1 MITPQQTNYLLRVA
15 CNLLGSYAD
24 AQDIVQDVTLKYLE
38 TNPED
43 IQSENAYLV
52 RMTVNSCLN
61 SLKKRSRMEYV
72 GLWLPE
78 PTVSHVLDAEYNE
91 KETRD
96 TLTYELLF
104 LLERVSPKERAVF
117 VLREAFGYSYDEIA
131 EILPVTPE
139 NARQL
144 MVRCRKKIAG
154 KRHESLITPSHQR
167 KAELFV
173 QLIATNDL
181 EGLTELLTEDITVI
195 SDGGGHVNAARVPVT
210 GQKKVAG
217 FFLNIARMA
226 GFIPRVTFGAVLGQP
241 AIYMFREE
249 QLIAVYVLSIADEKI
264 ARIYISMNPEK
275 LG

>member
-15 CNLLGSYAD
+15 CNLLGSYSD

-38 TNPED
+38 TNPEH
-43 IQSENAYLV
+43 IQSGNAYLV

-61 SLKKRSRMEYV
+61 LLKKRSRMQYV

-78 PTVSHVLDAEYNE
+78 PGITQVFESTDNE
-91 KETRD
+91 QETRD
-96 TLTYELLF
+96 ELTYELLF
-104 LLERVSPKERAVF
+104 LLEHVSPKERAVF
-117 VLREAFGYSYDEIA
+117 VLREAFGYSYDEIS

-144 MVRCRKKIAG
+144 WVRCRKKIAG
-154 KRHESLITPSHQR
+154 KRHESRSTSSHQQ

-173 QLIATNDL
+173 QLIASNDL
-181 EGLTELLTEDITVI
+181 KGLTEVLTEDITVI

-210 GQKKVAG
+210 GCEKVAG
-217 FFLNIARMA
+217 FFLNIAKMA
-226 GFIPRVTFGAVLGQP
+226 GFIPEISFGRVMSQP
-241 AIYMFREE
+241 AIYMYRED

>member
-24 AQDIVQDVTLKYLE
+24 AQDVVQDVTLKYLE
-38 TNPED
+38 MHLED

-52 RMTVNSCLN
+52 RMTVNTCLN
-61 SLKKRSRMEYV
+61 ALKKRSRMQYV

-78 PTVSHVLDAEYNE
+78 PAISQVFDSGYNE
-91 KETRD
+91 QEARD

-104 LLERVSPKERAVF
+104 LLEHVSPKERAVF

-131 EILPVTPE
+131 EILPITSE

-144 MVRCRKKIAG
+144 MVRCRKKIEG
-154 KRHESLITPSHQR
+154 KRHESRLTPSYQQ

-173 QLIATNDL
+173 QLIASNDL
-181 EGLTELLTEDITVI
+181 EGLAELLTKDITVI

-226 GFIPRVTFGAVLGQP
+226 GFIPKVTFGEVLGQP
-241 AIYMFREE
+241 AIYMFQEE
-249 QLIAVYVLSIADEKI
+249 QLIAVYVLSIAEEKI